1 MNMQK
6 VSRYIFL
13 CFSCRVRQLKGKEK
27 WILAD
32 CLE

>member
-1 MNMQK
+1 MNMQIK
-6 VSRYIFL
+6 VERVFL
-13 CFSCRVRQLKGKEK
+13 CFSCRIRQLKGKEK